1 MKVVKFVLPLLV
13 SSLAASYV
21 TDTKASAPGEC
32 DDFMIT
38 SQMNRY
44 HESEEVQR
52 LWISAGSQSKC
63 VRMSPDLHNPV
74 YDVLARQRS
83 LRNQLETELRTR
95 LDEELKNG
103 INSSLRHR
111 YTNFELKG
119 GLSTTLT
126 ANHNGEILAN
136 VNGFGF
142 YAKAKYT
149 LKNVPSMIASAY
161 ATVKVERISVNAKY
175 DFVKGEAYDLKVD
188 PLHLDVDVDSRIFGI
203 SVPVLSNF
211 INSRVEGVIRDK
223 IEDYLNS
230 KTNGWSKAMFS
241 LDKAIPDDKFG
252 SLGVSV
258 KNRLTSLLPGK
269 YIKMSSSVQKMDGAS
284 FYVDLSGDFSIS
296 MSNKVFQNP
305 CYIYADTACNL
316 FPDF

>member
-1 MKVVKFVLPLLV
+1 M
-13 SSLAASYV
+13 
-21 TDTKASAPGEC
+21 
-32 DDFMIT
+32 
-38 SQMNRY
+38 
-44 HESEEVQR
+44 
-52 LWISAGSQSKC
+52 
-63 VRMSPDLHNPV
+63 
-74 YDVLARQRS
+74 
-83 LRNQLETELRTR
+83 RNQLEADLRAKV
-95 LDEELKNG
+95 DSEFKNG
-103 INSSLRHR
+103 VNSSLRHR

-126 ANHNGEILAN
+126 ANNNGEILAN

-149 LKNVPSMIASAY
+149 LNNVPSIFAKAY
-161 ATVKVERISVNAKY
+161 ATVKADRLSVKAKY
-175 DFVKGEAYDLKVD
+175 DFVTGQAYDLEVE
-188 PLHLDVDVDSRIFGI
+188 PINLNIDVDSRIFGI

-211 INSRVEGVIRDK
+211 INNRIEGVLRNK

-230 KTNGWSKAMFS
+230 KTNGWSKSLFS

-269 YIKMSSSVQKMDGAS
+269 YIKISSSVQDMDGAS
-284 FYVDLSGDFSIS
+284 FHVDLSGDFSIR

-305 CYIYADTACNL
+305 CYIYSDTECNIL
-316 FPDF
+316 PDF